1 MSRTDGFITQSNDPA
16 IDKTLDPSF
25 DHYVDFIQKGYHELT
40 WGREFRRYV
49 LNIPVQFRLDNAP
62 EQKAAALGAL
72 AQWSA
77 VLPISFQEV
86 TSEWDAEIYF
96 NNDDDSGAY
105 TFGFTVVNVPKN
117 WNGGDFKVGGF
128 GFQSFIHE
136 IGHTLGLGHGGL
148 YNAGSPTFP
157 RDAMF
162 THDSWQYSVM
172 SYFTARNAGHAR
184 YTYNLTSPMSADI
197 EAMIRKH
204 FRNADGSFQEV
215 DVNSGNYVYG
225 FNGKQGF
232 SLTASG
238 DLKNVGFTIHD
249 TGGWDTLDFS
259 GSTGGTT
266 LSLIPSTFSS
276 VNQNDFNIS
285 IFYGHNTDAT
295 DYFIEV
301 GIGSRYADTII
312 GNNGNNELYG
322 NAGNDTIYGWGGD
335 DTIVSSTYLGSS
347 SSGVSTI
354 DSGDGNDRIV
364 ANGMD
369 AILAGDGDDYVLAN
383 NDYGAHVYVDAG
395 DGDDIVNGT
404 QRAEGDTILGNAGN
418 DSIFGW
424 GGNDHL
430 YGNYGDDVIYGGTGA
445 DYFDGNQG
453 NDIFQFT
460 TDIQAN
466 IIEAIADF
474 TAGQDLFAL
483 SSAYMGKTY
492 IQDTTNGVFVSVATE
507 GGYWGAMVYG
517 THDVAAVQGSFLYL

>member
-1 MSRTDGFITQSNDPA
+1 MFRTDGFITQSNDQT

-25 DHYVDFIQKGYHELT
+25 DHYVDFIQKGYHEIT
-40 WGREFRRYV
+40 SGREFRRAD
-49 LNIPVQFRLDNAP
+49 LIIPVYLLRLNNAP
-62 EQKAAALGAL
+62 EQRAAALGAM

-86 TSEWDAEIYF
+86 TNEGDAEIF
-96 NNDDDSGAY
+96 FRNDDDGGAY
-105 TFGFTVVNVPKN
+105 VQGFSVLNVPKN
-117 WNGGDFKVGGF
+117 WNGGNFNIGSY
-128 GFQSFIHE
+128 GFQTYLHE

-148 YNAGSPTFP
+148 YNDRSVRFP
-157 RDAMF
+157 DDAMF

-172 SYFTARNAGHAR
+172 SYFTARDAGHAR

-215 DVNSGNYVYG
+215 DVNSGNDVYG

-238 DLKNVGFTIHD
+238 ALWNVGFTIHD

-285 IFYGHNTDAT
+285 IFYGHNADAT

-312 GNNGNNELYG
+312 GNNGTNELYG

-335 DTIVSSTYLGSS
+335 DTIVSSTYFGSS
-347 SSGVSTI
+347 LSGISTI
-354 DSGDGNDRIV
+354 NGGDGNDRIV

-369 AILAGDGDDYVLAN
+369 TIFGGFGNDYIVSNTSSGGYVYVEAGDGNDQIKGWSGKDILFGNEGDDY
-383 NDYGAHVYVDAG
+383 
-395 DGDDIVNGT
+395 
-404 QRAEGDTILGNAGN
+404 
-418 DSIFGW
+418 
-424 GGNDHL
+424 L
-430 YGNYGDDVIYGGTGA
+430 YGNGNGDLLYGNNGNDVIYGGVGA
-445 DYFDGNQG
+445 DWFEGGDGA
-453 NDIFQFT
+453 DVFQFV

-466 IIEAIADF
+466 IVESVADF
-474 TAGQDLFAL
+474 TAGQDHFAL
-483 SSAYMGKTY
+483 SSAYSGKTY
-492 IQDTTNGVFVSVATE
+492 VQDTADGVLISAAVGFQ
-507 GGYWGAMVYG
+507 YWGAMVYG
-517 THDVAAVQGSFLYL
+517 THDVAAVQSSIWYF